1 VAPSKEKNYS
11 RAMNCHRTLAEALE
25 RMLLRMFEA
34 QKGGLF
40 QQDLPEE
47 SMSKLTSLL
56 TNRNKESFDEVLD
69 DAAFQKYMAYYV

>member
-1 VAPSKEKNYS
+1 
-11 RAMNCHRTLAEALE
+11 
-25 RMLLRMFEA
+25 MFEA